1 MKHLFIIN
9 PVAGKGKNDGIPA
22 HVAAVMEPRG
32 LDFACVFTK
41 APGDATRIAEQEA
54 ALGGEV
60 RIYACGGDGTLN
72 EVICGAAGYPN
83 AAVTH
88 FPCGSGNDFIKIF
101 GAGAARFFYLGE
113 LLDADEAMLDLI
125 DCNGR
130 LACSLC
136 SVGFDARIGIGMADF
151 KKLPFVSG
159 PAAYRLSLLKNLLQ
173 GTHRPY
179 RITLDGEDLSGEY
192 TLIAACNG
200 RYYGSGFYVSPRAM
214 PDDGILEFVLVKEVS
229 LFTIASV
236 VGHYASGE
244 AERYPQFITC
254 RSGRSLRVV
263 CDRPSMVNVDG
274 ERLDATEV
282 CIRLSEKKFRFFYP
296 KGATWRNTEQTEEP
310 AAQI

>member
-9 PVAGKGKNDGIPA
+9 PVAGKGRNGGIPA
-22 HVAAVMEPRG
+22 RVAAVMEPRG
-32 LDFACVFTK
+32 LDFACVFT
-41 APGDATRIAEQEA
+41 ASRGDATRIAAREA
-54 ALGGEV
+54 AAGGEI
-60 RIYACGGDGTLN
+60 RLYACGGDGTLN
-72 EVICGAAGYPN
+72 EVVCGAAGHPN

-101 GAGAARFFYLGE
+101 GGDAARFFSLEE

-130 LACSLC
+130 LVCSLC
-136 SVGFDARIGIGMADF
+136 SIGFDARVGIGMSDF
-151 KKLPFVSG
+151 KKLPFISG
-159 PAAYRLSLLKNLLQ
+159 AAAYRLSLLKNLFL

-179 RITLDGEDLSGEY
+179 RITLDGEDFSGEY
-192 TLIAACNG
+192 TLMAACNG

-214 PDDGILEFVLVKEVS
+214 PDDGVLEFVLVRQVS

-236 VGHYASGE
+236 VGHYANGE
-244 AERYPQFITC
+244 AEDYPQFITC

-274 ERLDATEV
+274 ERLDATDV
-282 CIRLSEKKFRFFYP
+282 RIGISEKKLFFFYP
-296 KGATWRNTEQTEEP
+296 KGATWRNTK
-310 AAQI
+310 